1 MNNPQKILWITG
13 ASSGIGEAVALY
25 YAKQGWTV
33 YASARRAEALQA
45 LAAKHTGIHPLPL
58 DVTDVAALGAA
69 VEQFRNKG
77 IRLTQVILNAGTH
90 TPVDGRK
97 LDAKVFRSLFEV
109 NFFSVVNALEALYP
123 LLHHQGGAQ
132 VGIVS
137 SVAGLTGLPS
147 SSAYGA
153 TKAAL
158 NNMTEALRNDMAQD
172 GIRLSLILPG
182 FVKTPL
188 TDKNDF
194 PMPWMISAEKAAE
207 SMYQGMEAGRF
218 IITFPRRMYW
228 ALRVLSLLPK
238 KLYFRLLSRPL

>member
-1 MNNPQKILWITG
+1 MNLEKTLWITG
-13 ASSGIGEAVALY
+13 ASSGIGEATALY
-25 YAKQGWTV
+25 YAQQGWTV

-45 LAAKHTGIHPLPL
+45 LAAKHSGIKPLPL
-58 DVTDVAALGAA
+58 DVTDTAALAAA
-69 VEQFRNKG
+69 VEHFRENG
-77 IRLTQVILNAGTH
+77 IRLTQVVLNAGTH

-97 LDAKVFRSLFEV
+97 IDVKVFRSLFEV

-123 LLHHQGGAQ
+123 LLHHQGGAR

-137 SVAGLTGLPS
+137 SVAGLTGLPL

-172 GIRLSLILPG
+172 GIQLSLILPG

-207 SMYQGMEAGRF
+207 SIFKGMDAGRF

-228 ALRVLSLLPK
+228 ALRILSFLPK